1 MPLINMTDL
10 LGCLEVEQTGPDS
23 WSARNIE
30 LPDAYRVF
38 GGQLLAQAIAIG
50 VSDAPGKVAKS
61 IHVLFPREGNI
72 ALPVEFR
79 ATRLQDGRTFSNRHL
94 VAAQGERVIFSATL
108 SMHALEEGLEHQ
120 EAAPECSAPAACTP
134 ADLAMIP
141 LETRIEGGVDL
152 DDRARGPAELRFWLR
167 AEEKLPDEL
176 PIHQAI
182 LAHCSDLTVI
192 ATALRAHAG
201 YSVADSPGLLHTG
214 PTSHTLWFHR
224 PFRMDEWV
232 LVDQRS
238 PVAHGA
244 RAFGGANVYS
254 ENGELVA
261 SFAQESLIRVRAGS

>member
-1 MPLINMTDL
+1 MPLIDMKDL
-10 LGCLEVEQTGPDS
+10 LGCLDVEQTGPDS
-23 WSARNIE
+23 WSARNLD

-38 GGQLLAQAIAIG
+38 GGQLLAQAIAIA
-50 VSDAPGKVAKS
+50 VADAPGKVVKS
-61 IHVLFPREGNI
+61 IHVLFPREGDL

-79 ATRLQDGRTFSNRHL
+79 VTRLQDGRTFSNRQL
-94 VAAQGERVIFSATL
+94 VGAQGERVIFSATL
-108 SMHALEEGLEHQ
+108 SLHALEDGLEHQ
-120 EAAPECSAPAACTP
+120 GAAPECPGPMECAP
-134 ADLAMIP
+134 ADLGMIP
-141 LETRIEGGVDL
+141 LETRIEDGVDL
-152 DDRARGPAELRFWLR
+152 DDRALGPAEFRFWLR

-224 PFRMDEWV
+224 PFRMDEWM

-254 ENGELVA
+254 EGGELVA

>member
-1 MPLINMTDL
+1 MPLINMKDL

-23 WSARNIE
+23 WSARNLD

-50 VSDAPGKVAKS
+50 VADAPGKVAKS
-61 IHVLFPREGNI
+61 IHVLFPREGDL

-79 ATRLQDGRTFSNRHL
+79 ATRLQDGRTFSNRQL
-94 VAAQGERVIFSATL
+94 VGTQGERVIFSATL
-108 SMHALEEGLEHQ
+108 SLHALEEGLEHQ
-120 EAAPECSAPAACTP
+120 SAAPDCPGPAQCAP

-141 LETRIEGGVDL
+141 LETRVEGGVDL
-152 DDRARGPAELRFWLR
+152 DDRALGPAEFRFWLR
-167 AEEKLPDEL
+167 AEEEL
-176 PIHQAI
+176 PGDLPTHQAI

-192 ATALRAHAG
+192 ATALRAHPG
-201 YSVADSPGLLHTG
+201 YSVTDSPGLLHTG